1 VIYSAGGAF
10 GDLHLHAGAARV
22 GSPLA
27 HLRLIKR
34 LFSVARRVGD
44 ARWEC
49 CGGRTPPIHTLLR
62 RAAAADDGCGYRDLA
77 LYGSIALARI
87 NSQPLVAACA
97 HAKAQTEAARFFA
110 SRPGGRMDERGLI
123 LSLSGDAARN
133 SDAARA
139 GEKARLFAQFVRF
152 ISPFLVEHVVLSAAE
167 IKEKCHPD

>member
-62 RAAAADDGCGYRDLA
+62 RAAADDGCGYRDLA

-110 SRPGGRMDERGLI
+110 SQPAGWTHGRED
-123 LSLSGDAARN
+123 
-133 SDAARA
+133 
-139 GEKARLFAQFVRF
+139 
-152 ISPFLVEHVVLSAAE
+152 
-167 IKEKCHPD
+167 